1 MPQDGYAQYQRSQLM
16 TASPAKLLLASY
28 DGAIRFARIASE
40 RMRDGDLFEQNK
52 HINKTLAIVSEL
64 MSTLRDDL
72 DPAFS
77 NRLRS
82 LYLYVI
88 RKLAQANLQGDQEA
102 LAESIKILSDLRE
115 AWGKA
120 EKTLQQQAVEEEAA

>member
-1 MPQDGYAQYQRSQLM
+1 MSQNGYAQYQRSQLL

-40 RMRDGDLFEQNK
+40 RMKEKNLYEQNK
-52 HINKTLAIVSEL
+52 YINKTLAIVSEL

-72 DPAFS
+72 DPVFS
-77 NRLRS
+77 SRLRS
-82 LYLYVI
+82 LYLYSI
-88 RKLAQANLQGDQEA
+88 KKLAQANLEGDQEA
-102 LAESIKILSDLRE
+102 LAEVIKILSDLRE

-120 EKTLQQQAVEEEAA
+120 EQTLQQQAIEEAAA